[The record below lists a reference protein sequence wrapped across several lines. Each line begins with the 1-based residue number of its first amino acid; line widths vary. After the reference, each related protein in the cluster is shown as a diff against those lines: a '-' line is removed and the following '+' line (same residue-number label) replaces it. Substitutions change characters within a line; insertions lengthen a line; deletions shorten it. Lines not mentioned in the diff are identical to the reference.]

1 MQTNRTNILQKISES
16 LRYANRPADAA
27 ELLAVSKGQ
36 PLSTI
41 EPLIKEGQRAFGENR
56 VQEAA
61 DKFSTLRTTTP
72 DLRLH
77 LIGPLQT
84 NKVKVALDLFDVIET
99 VDRPNLVEALAKEC
113 AKRGTQPELYIQV
126 NTGDEPQKAGV
137 APQSLP
143 ALLTICHEADLKIS
157 GLMCIPP
164 THEAASIHF
173 AFLAELAK
181 RHNLQKLSMGM
192 SGDFECALHHGSTEV
207 RIGTALFGPREATEI
222 TEI

>member
-1 MQTNRTNILQKISES
+1 MQTSRTIILQKISES
-16 LRYANRPADAA
+16 LRYASKPSDAA
-27 ELLAVSKGQ
+27 ILLAVSKGQ
-36 PLSTI
+36 PLSTL

-61 DKFSTLRTTTP
+61 EKFSGLRARMP

-84 NKVKVALDLFDVIET
+84 NKVKAALDLFDVIET
-99 VDRPNLVEALAKEC
+99 VDRPSLVDALAKEC
-113 AKRGTQPELYIQV
+113 TLRGAQPEFYIQV
-126 NTGDEPQKAGV
+126 NTGNEPQKAGV
-137 APQSLP
+137 APQDLP
-143 ALLTICHEADLKIS
+143 ALLASCHESNLKIS

-164 THEAASIHF
+164 AHEAASIHF

-181 RHNLQKLSMGM
+181 RHHLLKLSMGM

-207 RIGTALFGPREATEI
+207 RIGTALFGPRNVSMTSAE
-222 TEI
+222 